1 MKGGRYTLDDHSH
14 RFAAWAAGRAASVST
29 WRFPVE
35 TGRVLLEACG
45 LSADMAS
52 PDALPDAAEIDHE
65 HARWRAAMKEAA
77 AAGQFNLALTDGAAA
92 KLINVYLKGRFVCGG
107 FATQPKVAALH
118 PPIDKLL
125 LDEMARRDFAGD
137 ARLWRRA
144 SRIGWS
150 NFDRHQYQAVIDGIR
165 AGLNGQPMWMI
176 EQFWQGHQ

>member
-1 MKGGRYTLDDHSH
+1 
-14 RFAAWAAGRAASVST
+14 
-29 WRFPVE
+29 
-35 TGRVLLEACG
+35 
-45 LSADMAS
+45 
-52 PDALPDAAEIDHE
+52 
-65 HARWRAAMKEAA
+65 MKEAA
-77 AAGQFNLALTDGAAA
+77 ATGQFNLALTDGAAA

-107 FATQPKVAALH
+107 FATHPKVAALH

-125 LDEMARRDFAGD
+125 LDEMARRDFAED